1 MNKTEMKVMRKRYDE
16 LEGKIEDRINKLN
29 GINVRINELNNEIDR
44 ERQRGERLIGTI
56 EYLQEERLELRSRL
70 GITDEETDP
79 TQNGHVEGEVTPV
92 PDPPHLAEEGNDEN
106 T

>member
-29 GINVRINELNNEIDR
+29 GINVRINELNNEIDK

-56 EYLQEERLELRSRL
+56 EYLQEERLELRSKL
-70 GITDEETDP
+70 GITDEEENNI
-79 TQNGHVEGEVTPV
+79 NGEIPEGIPV
-92 PDPPHLAEEGNDEN
+92 PDPPHLTDEGSDEN